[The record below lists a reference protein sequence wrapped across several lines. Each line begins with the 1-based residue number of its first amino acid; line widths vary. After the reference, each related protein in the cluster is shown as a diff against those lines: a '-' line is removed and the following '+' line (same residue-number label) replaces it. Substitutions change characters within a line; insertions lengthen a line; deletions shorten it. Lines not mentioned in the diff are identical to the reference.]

1 MTKIKERL
9 LKTALNDPSRQDAAK
24 RIETEIEQ
32 QVENGHTELLLTA
45 SDQIDEYGYVSR
57 RAREELEI
65 IRLYCALA
73 ELPITEVTKA
83 GDDILVTVSLMQPL
97 ENDD

>member
-9 LKTALNDPSRQDAAK
+9 LKTALNDPSRYDAVK

-32 QVENGHTELLLTA
+32 QVENGQTELLLTA

-73 ELPITEVTKA
+73 ELPIAQVTKT
-83 GDDILVTVSLMQPL
+83 GDDILVDASLMQPL
-97 ENDD
+97 EEDD

>member
-9 LKTALNDPSRQDAAK
+9 LKAALNDPSRQDAAK

-32 QVENGHTELLLTA
+32 QAENGHTELLLTA

-57 RAREELEI
+57 TAQEELDI

-73 ELPITEVTKA
+73 ELPITKITHS
-83 GDDILVTVSLMQPL
+83 GDDILVDVSLVQPL
-97 ENDD
+97 EYDN